1 MSIMKK
7 IGFITVVLFGFMYNV
22 NAQDISSNAIGLRF
36 GDNDGFGAEISYQH
50 KIKDSNRLEFD
61 LGFRDNKNFDIW
73 KLTGIYQ
80 WIWSIDGGFNWYA
93 GFGAGIGNVDVKGFD
108 NDDGFFLN
116 AAGNVGVEYNFDIP
130 LLISLDFRPEFGI
143 VNDFGNDDLDLDI
156 ALSLRYQF

>member
-1 MSIMKK
+1 MRK
-7 IGFITVVLFGFMYNV
+7 IGFITVVLLGFMYSV

-73 KLTGIYQ
+73 KLTGVYQ
-80 WIWSIDGGFNWYA
+80 WIWNVDGGFNWYA

-108 NDDGFFLN
+108 NDDGIFVN
-116 AAGNVGVEYNFDIP
+116 AAGNVGVEYNFEIP

-143 VNDFGNDDLDLDI
+143 VNDFGDDDLGVDI

>member
-1 MSIMKK
+1 MKK
-7 IGFITVVLFGFMYNV
+7 IGFITVVLLGFMYNV

-61 LGFRDNKNFDIW
+61 LGFRDNKNFNIW
-73 KLTGIYQ
+73 KLTGVYQ

-108 NDDGFFLN
+108 NDDGIFVN

-143 VNDFGNDDLDLDI
+143 VNDFGDDDLGIDI